1 MTLVRQDYQLLQV
14 MPNLIKIVLSVD
26 SLNSDL
32 KVVTMVGQDVCR
44 AALQYVGDLLH
55 LYSEVDIEMA
65 YLAVKIG
72 DLDLLMIILNYLV
85 S

>member
-1 MTLVRQDYQLLQV
+1 
-14 MPNLIKIVLSVD
+14 MPNLVKIVLSTD
-26 SLNSDL
+26 SLNSNL

-44 AALQYVGDLLH
+44 ATLQYVGDLLH